1 MKNHEQTIL
10 NSRKGCIG
18 GSDLQMVLD
27 IAQRAAE
34 AKPLTITQKKRIR
47 VLLGMDEPKSAPITP
62 GIEAGREF
70 ENQTE
75 HNLQEAGV
83 MYEREKL
90 LSGQIF
96 ETFQHIAHADF
107 FHNGEVM
114 ECKWSS
120 LYNLEELRRRYYAQL
135 QGYYLFDEVR
145 VVMLRTNS
153 GDCLIERD
161 EEFIKSL
168 REALAT
174 LNSLIIIGCDLLV
187 TEISGQELPADIAE
201 TVNEIERIKA
211 EINQLEWDLNVE
223 RSKLEEWLRNE
234 NVTKLT
240 TGLAIYSVTAETT
253 RESFDSKKF
262 KAECPDIYEKF
273 TKITTVKGGLTIRE
287 RRNNNGNK

>member
-10 NSRKGCIG
+10 DSRKGCIG

-27 IAQRAAE
+27 IAKRAAE

-47 VLLGMDEPKSAPITP
+47 VLLGMDEPTSAPITP
-62 GIEAGREF
+62 AIEAGREF

-83 MYEREKL
+83 VYEREKL

-107 FHNGEVM
+107 FHDGQVI
-114 ECKWSS
+114 ECKWSGVHD
-120 LYNLEELRRRYYAQL
+120 LEEIRRRYYAQL
-135 QGYYLFDEVR
+135 QGYYLFYDVR
-145 VVMLRTNS
+145 GVYLNTNS
-153 GDCLIERD
+153 GYCHIERD
-161 EEFIKSL
+161 EAFINSI

-174 LNSLIIIGCDLLV
+174 LNSLIVIGCDLSV
-187 TEISGQELPADIAE
+187 NEISGRELPANIAE

-211 EINQLEWDLNVE
+211 EINTLEWDLNIE
-223 RSKLEEWLRNE
+223 KSKLEEWLRSE

-240 TGLAIYSVTAETT
+240 TGLATYSVTAETT

-273 TKITTVKGGLTIRE
+273 TKTTTIKGGLSIRE
-287 RRNNNGNK
+287 RKENK

>member
-10 NSRKGCIG
+10 DSRKGCIG

-27 IAQRAAE
+27 IAKRAAD

-62 GIEAGREF
+62 AIEAGREF
-70 ENQTE
+70 ENETE
-75 HNLQEAGV
+75 KQLTADNV
-83 MYEREKL
+83 PNEREKL
-90 LSGQIF
+90 LKGQIF

-107 FHNGEVM
+107 FFDGGMVM
-114 ECKWSS
+114 ECKWSGVHD
-120 LYNLEELRRRYYAQL
+120 LEELKRKYYAQL

-145 VVMLRTNS
+145 EVGLHTNV
-153 GDCLIERD
+153 GYCH
-161 EEFIKSL
+161 IKRNEKIITAI

-174 LNSLIIIGCDLLV
+174 LNSLIVIGCDLSV
-187 TEISGQELPADIAE
+187 NEISDKELPADIAE
-201 TVNEIERIKA
+201 AVNEIERIKA
-211 EINQLEWDLNVE
+211 EINTLEWDLDIE
-223 RSKLEEWLRNE
+223 KSKLEEWLRNE

-240 TGLAIYSVTAETT
+240 TGLATYSVTAETT

-273 TKITTVKGGLTIRE
+273 TKTTTVKGGLSIRE
-287 RRNNNGNK
+287 RKEK